1 MSLTVLGGITFVLVF
16 AGSILLHEFGHF
28 IVARLVG
35 IEVEEFGVGIPPR
48 MLTLFTW
55 KGTKFTLNWL
65 PLGGFNRMKGEDNPE
80 TKGGFMDAKPWAR
93 ITTLLAGSAMNI
105 LTAILAFSIY
115 FTQIGIPNYS
125 KVQIL
130 DVSPGSPAMQAGIQV
145 NDVVISAGGQEITDT
160 YQLSN
165 IIRENLDQPL
175 ALVIMRGDTTINLD
189 VIPDS
194 NRSIQEGATGMLLG
208 SMLEPAKSWF
218 ATIPISFQAT
228 FQTGRE
234 LLSLPGRLIAGVI
247 QPSDAELLG
256 PRSIWNLF
264 QESVQRDVESRQP
277 GSETQGQA
285 PTNYTLSGI
294 ISLTLSL
301 GIINLLPI
309 PALDGGRIFFI
320 LLEVIFRKRVPAR
333 FESMIH
339 GITFVILISVLGYFY
354 IMDFIHPVSIILP

>member
-234 LLSLPGRLIAGVI
+234 LLSL
-247 QPSDAELLG
+247 
-256 PRSIWNLF
+256 
-264 QESVQRDVESRQP
+264 
-277 GSETQGQA
+277 
-285 PTNYTLSGI
+285 
-294 ISLTLSL
+294 TLSL